1 MSNGVFAST
10 EERIEL
16 KILSRRQAFSFLGL
30 TAALSIVG
38 PGAVLTA
45 PEANAQTPGM
55 ERREDRR
62 EERQERRED
71 RREDRVQRREDRRT
85 GGTDQPTTTGTPST
99 DTPSTNSDSK

>member
-38 PGAVLTA
+38 PGAVLAA
-45 PEANAQTPGM
+45 PDANAQTPGM

-85 GGTDQPTTTGTPST
+85 GGTDQPTTTGTSST
-99 DTPSTNSDSK
+99 GTPSTSSDSK

>member
-1 MSNGVFAST
+1 MSDRVFASS
-10 EERIEL
+10 EQRIEL
-16 KILSRRQAFSFLGL
+16 TVLSRRQAFSFLGL

-71 RREDRVQRREDRRT
+71 RRDDRVERREDRQT

>member
-1 MSNGVFAST
+1 MRDRVFAST

-16 KILSRRQAFSFLGL
+16 KILSLRQAFSLLGL

-45 PEANAQTPGM
+45 PDANAQTPGM

-71 RREDRVQRREDRRT
+71 RRDDRVQRREDRRT
-85 GGTDQPTTTGTPST
+85 GGTDQPTTTGTPATGTPATST
-99 DTPSTNSDSK
+99 DSK

>member
-1 MSNGVFAST
+1 MSNRVFAST

-16 KILSRRQAFSFLGL
+16 KVLSRRQAFSFLGL